1 MTINRFFSTAALSL
15 VLLAGCAERDV
26 ILPGERVDLREG
38 MVGAPEAAVNE
49 TRPLRLPEATT
60 NADWTHRNGGPT
72 HVAGHPALG
81 SALQLAF
88 QVNVGEG
95 NSRRARITADPV
107 VAGGVVYTLDSRATV
122 TATGTNGA
130 ALWSR
135 DVTPGYDSTS
145 SASGGG
151 IAFAGGTL
159 FVATGFGELTALDAQ
174 TGAELWTQNLDAPGG
189 SAPTVRDGLVYL
201 VARDSRAWAIEAD
214 TGRIRWTI
222 DGAPS
227 ASGFSGGAGVAVT
240 DELAY
245 FPFPSSEVL
254 AAFPRGGLR
263 RWSSVVTGQRLG
275 SAASTVSDIAADPVV
290 VGNRLYVGNSSGRVV
305 AMEAATGDRLWTATE
320 GAVGPVWPAGDSL
333 FFVNDRNELVRM
345 DSGDGS
351 VVWRVQMPTFEEGRE
366 RRQKTLY
373 AHFGPIIAGG
383 RVIVASSDG
392 ALRQFDPASGALI
405 GQVEIPGGAASNP
418 VVAGQV
424 LYLLNTRGQLLAF
437 R

>member
-1 MTINRFFSTAALSL
+1 MNRFFSTAALSL
-15 VLLAGCAERDV
+15 VLLAGCGERDV
-26 ILPGERVDLREG
+26 TLPGERLDLRDG
-38 MVGAPEAAVNE
+38 MVGTSEATANE
-49 TRPLRLPEATT
+49 TRPLRLPAATT

-95 NSRRARITADPV
+95 NSRRARMTADPV
-107 VAGGVVYTLDSRATV
+107 VAGGVIYTLDARATV
-122 TATGTNGA
+122 SATGTNGA
-130 ALWSR
+130 PLWTR

-151 IAFAGGTL
+151 IAFANGML
-159 FVATGFGELTALDAQ
+159 FVATGFGELTALNAQ
-174 TGAELWTQNLDAPGG
+174 TGAEVWTQNLDAPGG
-189 SAPTVRDGLVYL
+189 SAPTVRDGLVY
-201 VARDSRAWAIEAD
+201 VVSRDSRAWAIEAD

-227 ASGFSGGAGVAVT
+227 ASGFGGGAGVAVT
-240 DELAY
+240 GELAF
-245 FPFPSSEVL
+245 FPFPSGEVL

-275 SAASTVSDIAADPVV
+275 SAAATVSDIAADPVV

-333 FFVNDRNELVRM
+333 FFINDRNELVRM
-345 DSGDGS
+345 DSGDGG
-351 VVWRVQMPTFEEGRE
+351 VVWRIQLPTFEEGRE